1 MSTQKSEYIA
11 KRRNSLKR
19 LESMHPTKLIS
30 AEIDIPV
37 TEDVIR
43 ILSGTPAIES
53 MEDRDDDCSNVF
65 SIGNLQMETTKLAEN
80 ECMGSLTEM
89 ALQNQALKT
98 VLKTKDAEIEELRRH
113 NLEIQ
118 HELKRMEVL
127 RLSQLG
133 LLVNRTSELEK
144 QLLQYSSLPVTSTQQ

>member
-65 SIGNLQMETTKLAEN
+65 SIGNLQMQTTKLAEN
-80 ECMGSLTEM
+80 EC
-89 ALQNQALKT
+89 
-98 VLKTKDAEIEELRRH
+98 
-113 NLEIQ
+113 
-118 HELKRMEVL
+118 
-127 RLSQLG
+127 
-133 LLVNRTSELEK
+133 K
-144 QLLQYSSLPVTSTQQ
+144 QFRPSRKVQYLIGMYCR